1 MTITNF
7 SVASAGEFSLK
18 VRATYPT
25 PGPATSNAFTF
36 TTYQTT
42 AMTNI
47 IDTQTGNTVSITDKV
62 PPNKFTLEWLAPTD
76 PTAGATMNF

>member
-1 MTITNF
+1 
-7 SVASAGEFSLK
+7 
-18 VRATYPT
+18 
-25 PGPATSNAFTF
+25 
-36 TTYQTT
+36 
-42 AMTNI
+42 MTNI